1 MATSASLRIPKQ
13 LEEVV
18 LQVHP
23 EGRVI
28 GFLFMSPQSSHYPVG
43 ETPLDIFNA
52 ATPFVVLRREAPDEL
67 RFYNKSSIIRV
78 EYEAN
83 TSREI
88 ADTAPIHCRL
98 QMMDGTLICGN
109 IRRHLHPD
117 YARLS
122 DYLNLFDERF
132 AEIFTDDGKLWLV
145 NKSYIVY
152 VTPLDE
158 QGQPCVE

>member
-1 MATSASLRIPKQ
+1 MATSASLKIPKR
-13 LEEVV
+13 LEQVI

-23 EGRVI
+23 EGRVV
-28 GFLFMSPQSSHYPVG
+28 GFLFVSPQSATSPAG
-43 ETPLDIFNA
+43 ETPLDILNL
-52 ATPFVVLRREAPDEL
+52 ATPFVVLRREAPNEV

-78 EYEAN
+78 ECEAPN
-83 TSREI
+83 STDME
-88 ADTAPIHCRL
+88 DTEPLHCRL

-122 DYLNLFDERF
+122 DYLNLSDERF
-132 AEIFTDDGKLWLV
+132 AELFTDDGKLWLV

-158 QGQPCVE
+158 QGQPCVY

>member
-1 MATSASLRIPKQ
+1 MTTSTLLKIPKRLAQ
-13 LEEVV
+13 VV

-23 EGRVI
+23 EGRVV
-28 GFLFMSPQSSHYPVG
+28 GFLFVSPQSTHYPAG
-43 ETPLDIFNA
+43 ETPLDLFNA
-52 ATPFVVLRREAPDEL
+52 ATPFVVLRRTAPDEL
-67 RFYNKSSIIRV
+67 RFYNKNAIIRV
-78 EYEAN
+78 ECE
-83 TSREI
+83 
-88 ADTAPIHCRL
+88 ADTPTEIKEIEPLYCRL

-122 DYLNLFDERF
+122 DYLNLCDERF
-132 AEIFTDDGKLWLV
+132 IEIFTDDGKQWLV

-152 VTPLDE
+152 VTPLDQ

>member
-1 MATSASLRIPKQ
+1 MTTSASLRIPKR
-13 LEEVV
+13 LEQVV

-23 EGRVI
+23 EGRVV
-28 GFLFMSPQSSHYPVG
+28 GFLFVSPQSDHYPAG
-43 ETPLDIFNA
+43 ETPLDIFNS
-52 ATPFVVLRREAPDEL
+52 ATPFVVLRREAPDEV

-78 EYEAN
+78 ECEPH
-83 TSREI
+83 I
-88 ADTAPIHCRL
+88 TAELEDAEPLYCRL
-98 QMMDGTLICGN
+98 QMMDGTLISGK

-132 AEIFTDDGKLWLV
+132 AEVFTDDGKRWFV

-158 QGQPCVE
+158 QGQPCVY